1 MQSGHEDMCF
11 SSDRFY
17 LARKMIKLF
26 LDILT
31 LSKDKHLFT
40 SCQFHHTD
48 LPTQICVSSD
58 LITSPRPSHSDD
70 TSLTPTLTAGPA
82 GRCAQSDKKA
92 IDTELHPVVR
102 PCMGPGT

>member
-31 LSKDKHLFT
+31 LSQDKHLFT
-40 SCQFHHTD
+40 SCQFHHSD
-48 LPTQICVSSD
+48 LPTQICVSLD
-58 LITSPRPSHSDD
+58 LITFLTYPWPSHSDD
-70 TSLTPTLTAGPA
+70 TSLTPRT
-82 GRCAQSDKKA
+82 
-92 IDTELHPVVR
+92 V
-102 PCMGPGT
+102 GPGDELSLTRKQ